1 MTDTERHAIA
11 EALMDEGNFVVIVQR
26 LYESAF
32 TGETV
37 IRWAQGH
44 PRIVEFPSE
53 PVRISLDNGRTRP

>member
-1 MTDTERHAIA
+1 MTVIERAA
-11 EALMDEGNFVVIVQR
+11 VVEALMEEASFIVIVQR

-44 PRIVEFPSE
+44 PRIVEFPGE
-53 PVRISLDNGRTRP
+53 PVRISLDSGRKCT